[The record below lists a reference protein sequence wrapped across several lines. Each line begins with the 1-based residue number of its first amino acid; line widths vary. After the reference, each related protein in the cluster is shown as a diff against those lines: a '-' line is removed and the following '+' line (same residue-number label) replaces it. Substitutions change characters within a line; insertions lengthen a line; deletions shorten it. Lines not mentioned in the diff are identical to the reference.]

1 MCLIHHCLEDIKDF
15 DMENM
20 EKIVNDT
27 ISKLILESEWGR
39 QVKNEELEVFLI
51 DEVQEFIESLKEDND
66 EHMIE
71 EAADVFMMLMYLVI
85 KNRYQYSGNS
95 ITDVLIGINQKLR
108 TRYSTFFDGV
118 TDGMEEENW
127 KKTKYVE
134 KEIVPYLF
142 CTNESCHKFCKK
154 NVGQLTIE
162 NEVVLCNICGA
173 KYKISENNLLLGR
186 NSNRRKVMTDLEIN
200 FKNYLEDRKIVADE
214 YFASH
219 LDAYLQIMRYIT
231 IYQLGHKTFQ
241 NYFGEIFDID
251 SYEIDDFLIL
261 PLKNYLSHKLSEKV
275 GEFNLRININDM
287 LIRWMN
293 FDYLRL
299 KKMFCRTEENDKK
312 ILLNCLRKIIASIE
326 VILKE
331 ELNDFCSNEIICS
344 SNRKDGRLII
354 NYSLP
359 CRLKEKEVIIKLSI
373 EGTERL
379 TDIMGMVYSLIIK
392 LGLQYKRVVIL
403 KVLSR
408 DKKFEIDKLYELVF
422 DLFPIILDV
431 QKEEWSGLE
440 NEST

>member
-1 MCLIHHCLEDIKDF
+1 
-15 DMENM
+15 MENM

-27 ISKLILESEWGR
+27 IRKLILESEWGR
-39 QVKNEELEVFLI
+39 QVKNEELKDYLI
-51 DEVQEFIESLKEDND
+51 DEVNEFIESLKEEND

-118 TDGMEEENW
+118 TDGSEEENW
-127 KKTKYVE
+127 KKTKYIE
-134 KEIVPYLF
+134 KEIIPYLF
-142 CTNESCHKFCKK
+142 CTNESCNKFCKK
-154 NVGQLTIE
+154 NVGQLKIE
-162 NEVVLCNICGA
+162 NEMVLCSICGE
-173 KYKISENNLLLGR
+173 KYKINENNLLLSR

-200 FKNYLEDRKIVADE
+200 FKDYLEDRRIVADE

-219 LDAYLQIMRYIT
+219 LDTYLQVMRYIT
-231 IYQLGHKTFQ
+231 IFPLGHKAFQ

-251 SYEIDDFLIL
+251 SCVIDDFLIL
-261 PLKNYLSHKLSEKV
+261 PLKNYLSYKLNEKA
-275 GEFNLRININDM
+275 GKFNLRLSINDM
-287 LIRWMN
+287 LIRWVN

-299 KKMFCRTEENDKK
+299 KKMFCRTEENDKR
-312 ILLNCLRKIIASIE
+312 ILLNCLRNIIASIE

-331 ELNDFCSNEIICS
+331 ELTDFYSNEVVCS
-344 SNRKDGRLII
+344 SNRKDGRLVI
-354 NYSLP
+354 NYLLP
-359 CRLKEKEVIIKLSI
+359 RRFNEKEVVIKLGV

-379 TDIMGMVYSLIIK
+379 TDIMGMMYNLIIK
-392 LGLQYKRVVIL
+392 LGIQYKRSVIL
-403 KVLSR
+403 KVYPR
-408 DKKFEIDKLYELVF
+408 DEKFEIDNLYELVL
-422 DLFPIILDV
+422 DLFPMILDV